1 MAINIPIITS
11 FNGKGAEAAIKEF
24 QNLTKASDKAA
35 FAINKMA
42 LPAAV
47 AFGAIVTGGYK
58 AAQAASDFN
67 ETVSKSGII
76 FGEASTEIKKFAD
89 TAAQSLGLSKQA
101 ALDAAATMGTFGKS
115 AGLAGTDLSNFSIEM
130 VKLSGDLASFHNAN
144 PADVALALGA
154 ALRGEAE
161 PIRKFGVL
169 LNDAAVKAQAMKM
182 GLYDGTGALSA
193 QAKVLATQKLI
204 LEQTSDAQ
212 GDFARTSDGAANQQ
226 RILAAQVDNAKVS
239 IGQAFLPILEAV
251 LPVLVNFAT
260 AIGNNTDAFVAVV
273 AVIGTFAGAIV
284 LAKGAMMLWK
294 AASIITTAVNYALAT
309 SFTAVQVS
317 TGIGIIAVVAGVAAF
332 AAYTK
337 KMNAARA
344 ESDALNQQT
353 LITAGTIAATGA
365 LMGPKGFIGPQ
376 LSNEQLKEAYAN
388 FEKVKDSAGGATKA
402 NYDYAKSLKEGLQ
415 EALKDANNALSD
427 AKKALVDYADTVA
440 QGLLDAFSFKDA
452 KEAGTDTGKG
462 FLSGLRDQVKG
473 ITDYSNDIQKAL
485 NLGLS
490 QDALAAVLAAGS
502 EAGAAIAKELVL
514 GGKTTIDETN
524 ALVDSANMAAQ
535 KVGLVAATSWYQV
548 GVDNAQKTVDGLQSE
563 IDKLTPKMMKQMDA
577 LANKLARTVNV
588 TVKITEIVSRVTQG
602 VTSQSIPAMA
612 NGGIVTSPTL
622 ALIGESGPEA
632 VVPLNGKY
640 GNTVYNVN
648 VTGGISTSAEIGET
662 VVNALRAYNRA
673 AGPINIQVG

>member
-1 MAINIPIITS
+1 MAINIPILTS

-47 AFGAIVTGGYK
+47 AFGAIVTGGFK

-67 ETVSKSGII
+67 ETVSKSGVI
-76 FGEASTEIKKFAD
+76 FGTASTAIKKFAD
-89 TAAQSLGLSKQA
+89 TAASSLGLSKQA
-101 ALDAAATMGTFGKS
+101 ALDAAATMGIFGKS
-115 AGLAGTDLSNFSIEM
+115 AGLAGDDLSNFSIEM

-212 GDFARTSDGAANQQ
+212 GDFARTSEGAANQQ
-226 RILAAQVDNAKVS
+226 RILKAQVDNAKVA
-239 IGQAFLPILEAV
+239 IGRAFLPILEAA

-260 AIGNNTDAFVAVV
+260 AIGNNTDAFVAVI

-309 SFTAVQVS
+309 SFTAVQVA

-332 AAYTK
+332 AAYTT
-337 KMNAARA
+337 KMNAARVA
-344 ESDALNQQT
+344 SDKLNQQALT
-353 LITAGTIAATGA
+353 TAGTIGAT
-365 LMGPKGFIGPQ
+365 GFIGPQ
-376 LSNEQLKEAYAN
+376 LSAEQLKKAYEN
-388 FEKVKDSAGGATKA
+388 YNKVSDAAGTATVA
-402 NYDYAKSLKEGLQ
+402 TYDYAKALKQGLK
-415 EALKDANNALSD
+415 EALKDANGALD
-427 AKKALVDYADTVA
+427 AAKKALTDYAETVSK
-440 QGLLDAFSFKDA
+440 GLLDAFSFKDA
-452 KEAGTDTGKG
+452 KEAGDETGGG
-462 FLSGLRDQVKG
+462 FLAGLRAQVKG
-473 ITDYSNDIQKAL
+473 IKNYTNDVQKAL

-502 EAGAAIAKELVL
+502 TAGAAIAAELVA
-514 GGKTTIDETN
+514 GGKTAIDETN

-535 KVGLVAATSWYQV
+535 KVGINAGTAWYQV
-548 GVDNAQKTVDGLQSE
+548 GVDNAQKTVDGLQTE
-563 IDKLTPKMMKQMDA
+563 IDKLTPQMMKQMDA
-577 LANKLARTVNV
+577 LANKLKRTVDITVTVNGIVQGVTDGVNNAPVVAPIDLPNTNFGGPGGGVTVNV
-588 TVKITEIVSRVTQG
+588 NAGLVSSPAQIGQDIIQAIQQAQRHSGTVF
-602 VTSQSIPAMA
+602 
-612 NGGIVTSPTL
+612 L
-622 ALIGESGPEA
+622 
-632 VVPLNGKY
+632 
-640 GNTVYNVN
+640 
-648 VTGGISTSAEIGET
+648 SA
-662 VVNALRAYNRA
+662 
-673 AGPINIQVG
+673 

>member
-1 MAINIPIITS
+1 MAINIPILTS

-47 AFGAIVTGGYK
+47 AFGAIVTGGFK

-67 ETVSKSGII
+67 ETVSKSGVI
-76 FGEASTEIKKFAD
+76 FGTASTAIKKFAD
-89 TAAQSLGLSKQA
+89 TAASSLGLSKQA
-101 ALDAAATMGTFGKS
+101 ALDAAATMGIFGKS
-115 AGLAGTDLSNFSIEM
+115 AGLAGDDLSNFSIEM

-212 GDFARTSDGAANQQ
+212 GDFARTSEGAANQQ
-226 RILAAQVDNAKVS
+226 RILKAQVDNAKVA
-239 IGQAFLPILEAV
+239 IGQAFLPILEAA

-260 AIGNNTDAFVAVV
+260 AIGNNTDAFVAVI
-273 AVIGTFAGAIV
+273 AVIGTFSGTIV

-309 SFTAVQVS
+309 SFTAVQVA

-332 AAYTK
+332 AAYTT
-337 KMNAARA
+337 KMNAARVA
-344 ESDALNQQT
+344 SDKLNQQALT
-353 LITAGTIAATGA
+353 TAGTIGAT
-365 LMGPKGFIGPQ
+365 GFIGPQ
-376 LSNEQLKEAYAN
+376 LSDEQLKKAYEN
-388 FEKVKDSAGGATKA
+388 YNKVSNAAGTAKVA
-402 NYDYAKSLKEGLQ
+402 NYDYAKSLKEGLLQ
-415 EALKDANNALSD
+415 ALKDANGALDD
-427 AKKALVDYADTVA
+427 AKKALTDYADTVA
-440 QGLLDAFSFKDA
+440 KGLLDAFSFKDA
-452 KEAGTDTGKG
+452 KDAGTETGGG
-462 FLSGLRDQVKG
+462 FLSGLRAQVTG
-473 ITDYSNDIQKAL
+473 IKNYTNDVQKAL

-502 EAGAAIAKELVL
+502 DAGASIAAELVA
-514 GGKTTIDETN
+514 GGKAAIDETN

-535 KVGLVAATSWYQV
+535 KVGINAGTAWYQV
-548 GVDNAQKTVDGLQSE
+548 GVDNAQKTVAGLQAE
-563 IDKLTPKMMKQMDA
+563 IDTLTPKMMRQMDK
-577 LANKLARTVNV
+577 LANKLKRTVDV
-588 TVKITEIVSRVTQG
+588 TVQVNEVVTR
-602 VTSQSIPAMA
+602 
-612 NGGIVTSPTL
+612 
-622 ALIGESGPEA
+622 
-632 VVPLNGKY
+632 
-640 GNTVYNVN
+640 
-648 VTGGISTSAEIGET
+648 VTGGVMNTPTVAPVSSRVSAQSAGDTYNISVSGVMSNAQTGEEI
-662 VVNALRAYNRA
+662 VNNIRAYNRS
-673 AGPINIQVG
+673 AGPANIAVS

>member
-1 MAINIPIITS
+1 MAINIPILTS

-42 LPAAV
+42 VPAAV
-47 AFGAIVTGGYK
+47 AFGAIVTGGFK

-67 ETVSKSGII
+67 ETVSKSGVI
-76 FGEASTEIKKFAD
+76 FGTASTAIKKFAD
-89 TAAQSLGLSKQA
+89 TAASSLGLSKQA
-101 ALDAAATMGTFGKS
+101 ALDAAATMGIFGKS
-115 AGLAGTDLSNFSIEM
+115 AGLAGDDLSNFSIEM

-212 GDFARTSDGAANQQ
+212 GDFARTSEGAANQQ
-226 RILAAQVDNAKVS
+226 RILKAQVDNAKVA
-239 IGQAFLPILEAV
+239 IGQAFLPILEAA

-260 AIGNNTDAFVAVV
+260 AIGNNTDAFVAVI

-309 SFTAVQVS
+309 SFTAVQVA

-332 AAYTK
+332 AAYTT
-337 KMNAARA
+337 KMNAARVA
-344 ESDALNQQT
+344 SDKLNQQALT
-353 LITAGTIAATGA
+353 TAGTIGAT
-365 LMGPKGFIGPQ
+365 GFIGPQ
-376 LSNEQLKEAYAN
+376 LSDEQLKKAYEN
-388 FEKVKDSAGGATKA
+388 YNKVTDAAGTAKVA
-402 NYDYAKSLKEGLQ
+402 NYDYAKSLKEGLLQ
-415 EALKDANNALSD
+415 ALKDANGALDD
-427 AKKALVDYADTVA
+427 AKKALTDYADTVA
-440 QGLLDAFSFKDA
+440 KGLLDAFSFKDA
-452 KEAGTDTGKG
+452 KEAGDETGGG
-462 FLSGLRDQVKG
+462 FLAGLRTQVTG
-473 ITDYSNDIQKAL
+473 IKNYTNDVQKAL

-502 EAGAAIAKELVL
+502 DAGASIAAELVA
-514 GGKTTIDETN
+514 GGKAAIDETN

-535 KVGLVAATSWYQV
+535 KVGINAGTAWYQA
-548 GVDNAQKTVDGLQSE
+548 GVDNAQKTVAGLQAE
-563 IDKLTPKMMKQMDA
+563 IDTLTPKMMRQMDK
-577 LANKLARTVNV
+577 LANKLKRTVDV
-588 TVKITEIVSRVTQG
+588 TVRVNEVVTRVTGGVMNTPTVAPISSRV
-602 VTSQSIPAMA
+602 SAQSAGDTNI
-612 NGGIVTSPTL
+612 NI
-622 ALIGESGPEA
+622 
-632 VVPLNGKY
+632 
-640 GNTVYNVN
+640 
-648 VTGGISTSAEIGET
+648 TGGISTSAEIGEA
-662 VVNALRAYNRA
+662 VVNAIRAYNRA
-673 AGPINIQVG
+673 AGPANIAVS

>member
-11 FNGKGAEAAIKEF
+11 FNGKGAQAAIKEF

-42 LPAAV
+42 VPAAV
-47 AFGAIVTGGYK
+47 AFGAIVTGGFK

-67 ETVSKSGII
+67 ETVSKSGVI
-76 FGEASTEIKKFAD
+76 FGTASTAIKKFAD
-89 TAAQSLGLSKQA
+89 TAASSLGLSKQA
-101 ALDAAATMGTFGKS
+101 ALDAAATMGIFGKS
-115 AGLAGTDLSNFSIEM
+115 AGLAGDDLSNFSIEM

-212 GDFARTSDGAANQQ
+212 GDFARTSEGAANQQ
-226 RILAAQVDNAKVS
+226 RILKAQVDNAKVA
-239 IGQAFLPILEAV
+239 IGQAFLPILEAA

-260 AIGNNTDAFVAVV
+260 AIGNNTDAFVAVI

-309 SFTAVQVS
+309 SFTAVQVA

-332 AAYTK
+332 AAYTT
-337 KMNAARA
+337 KMNAARVA
-344 ESDALNQQT
+344 SDKLNQQALT
-353 LITAGTIAATGA
+353 TAGTIGAT
-365 LMGPKGFIGPQ
+365 GFIGPQ
-376 LSNEQLKEAYAN
+376 LSDEQLKKAYEN
-388 FEKVKDSAGGATKA
+388 YNKVTDAAGAAKVA
-402 NYDYAKSLKEGLQ
+402 NYDYAKSLKEGLLQ
-415 EALKDANNALSD
+415 ALQDANGALDD
-427 AKKALVDYADTVA
+427 AKKALTDYADTVA
-440 QGLLDAFSFKDA
+440 KGLLDAFSFKDA
-452 KEAGTDTGKG
+452 KDAGTETGGG
-462 FLSGLRDQVKG
+462 FLSGLRAQVTG
-473 ITDYSNDIQKAL
+473 IKNYTNDVQKAL

-502 EAGAAIAKELVL
+502 DAGASIAAELVA
-514 GGKTTIDETN
+514 GGKAAIDETN

-535 KVGLVAATSWYQV
+535 KVGINAGTAWYQA
-548 GVDNAQKTVDGLQSE
+548 GVDNAQKTVAGLQAE
-563 IDKLTPKMMKQMDA
+563 IDTLTPKMMRQMDK
-577 LANKLARTVNV
+577 LANKLKRTVDV
-588 TVKITEIVSRVTQG
+588 TVRVNEV
-602 VTSQSIPAMA
+602 VTR
-612 NGGIVTSPTL
+612 
-622 ALIGESGPEA
+622 
-632 VVPLNGKY
+632 
-640 GNTVYNVN
+640 
-648 VTGGISTSAEIGET
+648 VTGGVMNTPTVAPVSSRVSAQSAGDTYNISVSGVMSNAQTGEEI
-662 VVNALRAYNRA
+662 VNNIRAYNRS
-673 AGPINIQVG
+673 AGPANIAVS